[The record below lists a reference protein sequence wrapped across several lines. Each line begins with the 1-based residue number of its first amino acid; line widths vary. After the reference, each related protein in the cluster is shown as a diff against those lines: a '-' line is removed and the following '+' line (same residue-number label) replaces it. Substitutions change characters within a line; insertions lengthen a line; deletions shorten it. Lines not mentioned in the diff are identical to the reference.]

1 MSILAALDYYYNNKS
16 DDYVEVEY
24 RLLSWGEIYPPFFG
38 DREHSLSAKFIL
50 REYPFKL
57 FSISTPYSEIPQK
70 LCLTFKAPI
79 QTQVIGRTTSIS
91 PRQGAIAKEFTAFL
105 SLITR
110 RRVFAVGQTRESGL
124 PTETTTEI
132 YTRSHQQER
141 QQLKEIDPE
150 YIYRLL
156 NNLQAMDR
164 QIAESYVLGMR
175 LYHSAIEM
183 MYTEPDFAYLFL
195 VMSLEAISSVVNK
208 DISLDKYDDKELEQ
222 YLNSSYPGWK
232 NFTTSESRLS
242 VIQMLLS
249 NKVYLTGR
257 KLRDYVSENLPDIFW
272 TENEDDAKPDYHY
285 TLIVPGED
293 GLGKEELHHSEK
305 IINDYEK
312 IDRNKLKRTLDEI
325 YKARSKL
332 VHEGKRLPASI
343 LIGHFRRFPSNAF
356 GELMEQ
362 ISDAKDDSSTI
373 KLPPFIT
380 LERLVSY
387 TLVEFLR
394 KQG

>member
-1 MSILAALDYYYNNKS
+1 MSILAALDYFYKNKF

-24 RLLSWGEIYPPFFG
+24 RLLSWGEIYSPFLG
-38 DREHSLSAKFIL
+38 DREHSTSAQFIL

-57 FSISTPYSEIPQK
+57 FSVSTPYSEIPQK
-70 LCLTFKAPI
+70 LCLTFRAPI
-79 QTQVIGRTTSIS
+79 QTEVAGRSTSTG
-91 PRQGAIAKEFTAFL
+91 PKQDTIAKEFTALL

-110 RRVFAVGQTRESGL
+110 RRIFATGQTRASGL
-124 PTETTTEI
+124 PIEATAEF

-150 YIYRLL
+150 FIYKLL
-156 NNLQAMDR
+156 NNLQVMDR
-164 QIAESYVLGMR
+164 QIAESYVLAMR

-195 VMSLEAISSVVNK
+195 VMSLEAISSAVNK
-208 DISLDKYDDKELEQ
+208 DLSLDKYDDEELEQ

-232 NFTTSESRLS
+232 NFSTPESRPNI
-242 VIQMLLS
+242 IQMLLS

-257 KLRDYVSENLPDIFW
+257 KFRDFIISNLPDFFW
-272 TENEDDAKPDYHY
+272 TETEDDAKPDYY
-285 TLIVPGED
+285 NIFMVPGEN
-293 GLGKEELHHSEK
+293 GFGREELQHSEK
-305 IINDYEK
+305 VIREYEK
-312 IDRNKLKRTLDEI
+312 IEKTKLKRTLDEI

-343 LIGHFRRFPSNAF
+343 MIGHFRRLPFDAF
-356 GELMEQ
+356 SELIEQ
-362 ISDAKDDSSTI
+362 ASEARDASLTI
-373 KLPPFIT
+373 KLPPLIT

-387 TLVEFLR
+387 TLVEYLR
-394 KQG
+394 RQG